1 MADLRVGPVPGTV
14 AREVF
19 EENVTA
25 LLEIINAR
33 GMGEFKERFG
43 SLVPDARQEAE
54 TRAHALEVLNWV
66 TNEVDVNVA
75 ADNTGHGDDLLPGYC
90 LKICDE
96 LKGILAPSLKAG
108 SRKRQTLSQAERDEL
123 KLGRGLLRFLM
134 RNLPRLD
141 GAYALLLHRSAA
153 LVRERRPL
161 LGAAMRA

>member
-19 EENVTA
+19 EENEAA
-25 LLEIINAR
+25 LREIINAR

-43 SLVPDARQEAE
+43 SLVPDARDEPG
-54 TRAHALEVLNWV
+54 TREHALTVLVRVEEEVE
-66 TNEVDVNVA
+66 TNLA

-96 LKGILAPSLKAG
+96 MKGLLAPSLIAG
-108 SRKRQTLSQAERDEL
+108 SRKRQTRSQAERDEL